1 YEQAEYIEREL
12 EQMTEQI
19 KSIIQTLNASQGGE
33 LDVIDGM
40 TPLDAVVRILNNQLS
55 SLMWI
60 DEKAEEFSS
69 RIQKLAATQGPAA
82 DRELLGQKFWMS

>member
-1 YEQAEYIEREL
+1 MCVYL
-12 EQMTEQI
+12 F
-19 KSIIQTLNASQGGE
+19 IIFFKGGE

-60 DEKAEEFSS
+60 DEKVSVSFY
-69 RIQKLAATQGPAA
+69 T
-82 DRELLGQKFWMS
+82 